1 MSWAFLAVYPY
12 SRNQVRNQVITRCRG
27 WAYQSR
33 YDRWQTKDEAI
44 SRYGDAE
51 VDNDAEVNLSPV

>member
-12 SRNQVRNQVITRCRG
+12 SRNQVRNQVITRWRRR
-27 WAYQSR
+27 AYQSC

-51 VDNDAEVNLSPV
+51 VDNDAEVNLLLV